1 VSRQAEPREQRP
13 DKNGKQHPWTSE
25 PQQPQSHEAGNTVT
39 GHLHGSEQAG
49 KEEKDPD
56 HEKRGRTK
64 HHRQQEFLHRRQSH
78 LGHLVVGLSAHW
90 RGSTRVCAVRGPG
103 AVGDTESA
111 LGT

>member
-1 VSRQAEPREQRP
+1 VSRKRNHVN
-13 DKNGKQHPWTSE
+13 NGQTRTVKQHPWTSE

-49 KEEKDPD
+49 KEERVPTTKS
-56 HEKRGRTK
+56 GRTK
-64 HHRQQEFLHRRQSH
+64 HHKQQEFLHRRQSH

-90 RGSTRVCAVRGPG
+90 RGSTRVGAVRGPG